1 MRVQENTCGMPM
13 KSGLSALRQSA
24 EPLAVKH
31 LSAAAVAAAAA
42 SAELREKYL
51 RGRWVY
57 DTLALALL
65 WLFPQNPDS
74 VRKKQQQLRLPK

>member
-1 MRVQENTCGMPM
+1 M

-31 LSAAAVAAAAA
+31 LSAAASAAAAAAA
-42 SAELREKYL
+42 SAELRVRYL

-57 DTLALALL
+57 GTLALALL
-65 WLFPQNPDS
+65 WLFP
-74 VRKKQQQLRLPK
+74 

>member
-1 MRVQENTCGMPM
+1 M
-13 KSGLSALRQSA
+13 KSGLSAFRRSV

-31 LSAAAVAAAAA
+31 LSAAAAAAA
-42 SAELREKYL
+42 SAELRVRYL

-57 DTLALALL
+57 GTLALALL